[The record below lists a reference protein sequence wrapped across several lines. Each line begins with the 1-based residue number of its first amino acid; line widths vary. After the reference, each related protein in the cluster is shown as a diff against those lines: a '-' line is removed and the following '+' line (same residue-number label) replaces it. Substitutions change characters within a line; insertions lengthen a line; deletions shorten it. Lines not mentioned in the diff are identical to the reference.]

1 MAWQSAA
8 DEQERRSVIDQ
19 IVRLLLQYKKNGSDG
34 QPVGSGAAG
43 VAGAAA
49 GAGGSSGG
57 AAGAAAGAGQNG
69 DTRNKL
75 IRLAQRLEAYLYK
88 TAASKEECTC
98 EWCVVVCVCVYVCV
112 CVCGVPLYLCTYC
125 LCGVVWFAVCGVW
138 HVTYDVWH
146 MLHGVWR
153 IPYGVWRI
161 AYGVWRTAYGIPGEH
176 VPAHLPP
183 I

>member
-98 EWCVVVCVCVYVCV
+98 EWCVCVVCVYV
-112 CVCGVPLYLCTYC
+112 CVCGVPLYLCAYC

-138 HVTYDVWH
+138 HVTY
-146 MLHGVWR
+146 G
-153 IPYGVWRI
+153 I
-161 AYGVWRTAYGIPGEH
+161 WRTSYVSWVDSVTVILLSPIHAYE
-176 VPAHLPP
+176 
-183 I
+183 